1 MTIELRAEELELARY
16 IRRGDTVVWAQGA
29 AEPLTL
35 SETVVAQRHAIGPIT
50 LFLGPGYSDTLA
62 PEHADCLTFLGMSA
76 IGTRRRLVDAGVL
89 RLIPCQ
95 LSDVESLFDSGILKA
110 DVVILHLTPPVD
122 GGGEYS
128 MGLVNDYLK
137 IAMRRARTVIAQVN
151 DRLPWTYADEP
162 LDMARV
168 DYLVRSSR
176 PPLEHSTREPSEVDK
191 KIARRVAELVPDGA
205 VIQMG
210 IGAMPCAIL
219 DALHSHRRLGL
230 HSGMVSDAVVDLINS
245 GAVTNETKPFDRDA
259 SITGTLLGTRKL
271 YDFAHRNRALRLVP
285 LSVTHNIELLAQIDG
300 FVSLNSAIEVDLS
313 GQVNAE
319 VAGGTY
325 IGAVGGQVDY
335 VRAAR
340 RSRGGKSII
349 ALPATARGGKVS
361 RIVASLNDPIVTT
374 ARSDVDIVATEYG
387 TAHLRGISLEERAR
401 RLIAIA
407 HPDFRE
413 QLERHARAVFGPI
426 Y

>member
-35 SETVVAQRHAIGPIT
+35 SETLVAQRHAIGPIT

-110 DVVILHLTPPVD
+110 DVVMLHLSPPVD

-162 LDMARV
+162 LDMSRV
-168 DYLVRSSR
+168 DCLVRSSR

-191 KIARRVAELVPDGA
+191 KIAQRVAELVPDGA

-230 HSGMVSDAVVDLINS
+230 HSGMVSDAVVDLIKS

-271 YDFAHRNRALRLVP
+271 YDFADRNRALRLVP
-285 LSVTHNIELLAQIDG
+285 LSVTHNIELLARIDG

-387 TAHLRGISLEERAR
+387 AAHLRGMSLEERAR

-413 QLERHARAVFGPI
+413 PLERHARSVFGPI